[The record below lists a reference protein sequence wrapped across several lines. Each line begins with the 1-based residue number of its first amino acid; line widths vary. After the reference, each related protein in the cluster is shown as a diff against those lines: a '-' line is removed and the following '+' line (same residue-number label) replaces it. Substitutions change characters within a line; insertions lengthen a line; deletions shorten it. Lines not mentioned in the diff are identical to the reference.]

1 MPDAMRRTMPT
12 FSIRGLAIALVA
24 VCLAAPAG
32 AQVVLT
38 GTLKKARESG
48 AVAIGYRASSIP
60 FSYLSSRGEPI
71 GYAIEICRALVDAMG
86 EEVGRTLRIDWV
98 PVTSEARIAAVVSGQ
113 VDLECGSTTNNLE
126 RQKSVAFSPTTFV
139 SGTKLMV
146 RKSAQIAS
154 FRDLA
159 GQRVLVTAGTT
170 NEKAM
175 RDLSD
180 KFKLGLNIMVAK
192 DHADAFAQLV
202 AGQAV
207 AFATDDVLLYG
218 LLAEN
223 KAQPN
228 YAVVGEF
235 LSYDPY
241 GIVFRKGDLQLAA
254 LVNDSFRRMAEDR
267 DLERLYDRWFLRR
280 LPSGIS
286 IDLPM
291 SPQLTTIFQ
300 SLVQKPE

>member
-1 MPDAMRRTMPT
+1 MRILSVRY
-12 FSIRGLAIALVA
+12 
-24 VCLAAPAG
+24 LAAVVLSLGFAVQAG
-32 AQVVLT
+32 AQVLLT
-38 GTLKKARESG
+38 GTLKKARDSG

-60 FSYLSSRGEPI
+60 FSYLSTRGEPI

-98 PVTSEARIAAVVSGQ
+98 PVTAESRLDAVESGK
-113 VDLECGSTTNNLE
+113 VDLECGSTTSNLE
-126 RQKSVAFSPTTFV
+126 RQKRVAFSPTTFV

-146 RKSAQIAS
+146 KKDSSIAS
-154 FRDLA
+154 FRDLL
-159 GQRVLVTAGTT
+159 GKRVLVTAGTT
-170 NEKAM
+170 NEKTM
-175 RDLSD
+175 RELSE
-180 KFKLGLNIMVAK
+180 KFRLNLTLVVAR
-192 DHADAFAQLV
+192 DHADAFAQL
-202 AGQAV
+202 AADQAV

-223 KAQPN
+223 KAQGS

-241 GIVFRKGDLQLAA
+241 GIMFRKGDAPLAS
-254 LVNDSFRRMAEDR
+254 LVDASFRRMAEDR
-267 DLERLYDRWFLRR
+267 DLERAYERWFLRR

-286 IDLPM
+286 INLPM

-300 SLVQKPE
+300 SLLQKPE